1 MTRSI
6 STGRRRPFS
15 PANSANR
22 AGRRRP
28 RGGAAMGSAGAGGLP
43 RRWRRHAPARVAATT
58 PSLRRD
64 RPPRDRAPFARPRR
78 SPARG
83 GRRCRCA
90 ARRPAA
96 GRPRPTRGRRRGR
109 SARPRRRAPRWSA
122 GRRSSCTP
130 ARARA
135 ASRARRASGCAHGR
149 DAQRA
154 RRRPA
159 EQVGIAEVVC
169 TSAGRTSVRWRRT
182 RRKAAS
188 PRCRG
193 IPTQLG
199 SIPLAR
205 RRSQTWLDPTSF
217 RQPTLRSAPSI
228 LANR

>member
-1 MTRSI
+1 MTRST

-96 GRPRPTRGRRRGR
+96 GRPRPTRGRRRGVR
-109 SARPRRRAPRWSA
+109 VD
-122 GRRSSCTP
+122 G
-130 ARARA
+130 
-135 ASRARRASGCAHGR
+135 AHGR

-228 LANR
+228 RANR

>member
-1 MTRSI
+1 MTRST

-109 SARPRRRAPRWSA
+109 SARPRRRAPPWSA

-135 ASRARRASGCAHGR
+135 ASRARRASGWCSRSGCAES
-149 DAQRA
+149 APPA
-154 RRRPA
+154 RR
-159 EQVGIAEVVC
+159 
-169 TSAGRTSVRWRRT
+169 AGRHSRGGVHQRGANLGQGRRT

-228 LANR
+228 RANR

>member
-1 MTRSI
+1 MTRST

-109 SARPRRRAPRWSA
+109 SARPRR
-122 GRRSSCTP
+122 
-130 ARARA
+130 
-135 ASRARRASGCAHGR
+135 ARRAGPPGDGRHARPHALARRRGRGVRVDGAHGR

-228 LANR
+228 RANR